1 MSAHV
6 YEATTLCALRNAFNH
21 VAMPPQSSTRW
32 IGIWGRVNLGMVAR
46 AWGERV
52 SFGGG
57 PKGLGIPIGGV
68 RGEIVAGQT
77 GKGLVGRSAGGV

>member
-1 MSAHV
+1 MG
-6 YEATTLCALRNAFNH
+6 L
-21 VAMPPQSSTRW
+21 
-32 IGIWGRVNLGMVAR
+32 WGMVNLGMVAR
-46 AWGERV
+46 ALDEVV

-57 PKGLGIPIGGV
+57 PEGLGIPVGGA